1 MSNETVILA
10 FLEKKAAHTPT
21 RNIQNGYYMYKGQTL
36 KSNGLEL
43 INYATRIAY
52 HENGKIYL
60 NIKRYSST
68 TSHTQSKIRYLATKN
83 NFQIVEYEEA

>member
-1 MSNETVILA
+1 MSNQTVILA

-43 INYATRIAY
+43 INYSTRIAY
-52 HENGKIYL
+52 HESNKLYL
-60 NIKRYSST
+60 NIKKYSST
-68 TSHTQSKIRYLATKN
+68 TSHIQSLIRRLATQKN
-83 NFQIVEYEEA
+83 LEIVEYMEA